1 MTAALPALLSAGLP
15 GLRLKSEARH
25 MVDALRE
32 AHALAVKSTT
42 ELTLTIDSEGSRYTI
57 TPAAEPTTLP
67 TGVTL
72 RFRDI
77 PYAETKGAIAH
88 IRFFPDSSSTGG
100 TVGLLQGGQQ
110 YWIGVNWLTGRV
122 SLRD

>member
-1 MTAALPALLSAGLP
+1 
-15 GLRLKSEARH
+15 